1 MPAAACVFFES
12 LFPPRSL
19 CRLDAVDAFSLLPQP
34 RRCALSRVVAHSHP
48 NIDAAKKTVVAGLGA
63 RRRRAARLRR
73 PPAAPAR
80 EGPEP
85 AALRRVPAPTVGRR
99 LVDRESL
106 PRRAARPRRR
116 HQGGVAVRAHELAV
130 EGHGRESLVP
140 HQLERAERER
150 REVAPEAE
158 GVRRRAGPAR
168 RRLAERLLEAAPGVA
183 RGEGRLARLGCPCN
197 WWRQEGRVAERRV
210 VGAGEAE
217 RVFPVFLFPFL
228 CRGGRTSGAD
238 DLSDRPPFG
247 PCRFFVLGLCAG
259 ADGDAE
265 RDERA
270 EPRHRCGLTW

>member
-1 MPAAACVFFES
+1 M
-12 LFPPRSL
+12 
-19 CRLDAVDAFSLLPQP
+19 
-34 RRCALSRVVAHSHP
+34 
-48 NIDAAKKTVVAGLGA
+48 
-63 RRRRAARLRR
+63 
-73 PPAAPAR
+73 
-80 EGPEP
+80 
-85 AALRRVPAPTVGRR
+85 
-99 LVDRESL
+99 
-106 PRRAARPRRR
+106 
-116 HQGGVAVRAHELAV
+116 AVRAHELAV
-130 EGHGRESLVP
+130 EGHGREPLVP
-140 HQLERAERER
+140 HELERAERER

-183 RGEGRLARLGCPCN
+183 RGEGRLGRLGCGLI
-197 WWRQEGRVAERRV
+197 WRRQERRVAERRV

-228 CRGGRTSGAD
+228 CGGRTSGAD

>member
-1 MPAAACVFFES
+1 MPAAA
-12 LFPPRSL
+12 
-19 CRLDAVDAFSLLPQP
+19 
-34 RRCALSRVVAHSHP
+34 
-48 NIDAAKKTVVAGLGA
+48 VVAGLGA

-73 PPAAPAR
+73 PPAGPAR
-80 EGPEP
+80 EGAEP

-130 EGHGRESLVP
+130 EGHRRESLVP

-197 WWRQEGRVAERRV
+197 WWRQEGHVAERRV

-217 RVFPVFLFPFL
+217 RGFPVVLFPFL
-228 CRGGRTSGAD
+228 RRGGRTSGAD
-238 DLSDRPPFG
+238 DLADRPPFG

-265 RDERA
+265 RDEHA
-270 EPRHRCGLTW
+270 EPRHSCGLTW

>member
-12 LFPPRSL
+12 FFPPRAL
-19 CRLDAVDAFSLLPQP
+19 CRLDAVDAFSLLPRP

-48 NIDAAKKTVVAGLGA
+48 NINAAKKTVVAGLGA

-80 EGPEP
+80 EGAEP

-130 EGHGRESLVP
+130 EGHGREPLVP
-140 HQLERAERER
+140 HELERAERER
-150 REVAPEAE
+150 REVAPEAKR
-158 GVRRRAGPAR
+158 VRRRAGPAR

-197 WWRQEGRVAERRV
+197 WWRQEGRVAEGRV
-210 VGAGEAE
+210 GGAGEAE
-217 RVFPVFLFPFL
+217 RVFSFPFL

-238 DLSDRPPFG
+238 NLADRPPFG
-247 PCRFFVLGLCAG
+247 PCRFFVLGLGAG

-265 RDERA
+265 RDEHA
-270 EPRHRCGLTW
+270 EPRHRCDVNW

>member
-1 MPAAACVFFES
+1 MPAAA
-12 LFPPRSL
+12 
-19 CRLDAVDAFSLLPQP
+19 
-34 RRCALSRVVAHSHP
+34 
-48 NIDAAKKTVVAGLGA
+48 VVAGLGA

-73 PPAAPAR
+73 PPATPAR

-99 LVDRESL
+99 LVDGQRL
-106 PRRAARPRRR
+106 ARRAARPRRR

-130 EGHGRESLVP
+130 EGHGREPLVP
-140 HQLERAERER
+140 HELERAERER

-197 WWRQEGRVAERRV
+197 WWRQERRVAEGRV

-217 RVFPVFLFPFL
+217 RIILFFLLPVRGPLRFGFR
-228 CRGGRTSGAD
+228 RGGFD
-238 DLSDRPPFG
+238 

-259 ADGDAE
+259 ADGEAE
-265 RDERA
+265 RDEYA
-270 EPRHRCGLTW
+270 EPRHRAISIGSSGCPRHLLVLGLCYCLGCQENASSDAPPACMQRCPAAVTCKVKILESMLVPYSR